1 MFKMFDLEV
10 NLQYLKY
17 VNKKFSNVTSIL
29 NVGSLFNVGGLAL
42 SFTLSLV
49 LSTCVIVVHNEAVMV
64 Y

>member
-29 NVGSLFNVGGLAL
+29 NVDSLFNVGGLA
-42 SFTLSLV
+42 
-49 LSTCVIVVHNEAVMV
+49 
-64 Y
+64 

>member
-29 NVGSLFNVGGLAL
+29 NVDSLDVGGLAL

-49 LSTCVIVVHNEAVMV
+49 LSTCVIVVDNEAVMV